1 MKKILFILPIMLFL
15 SACSVGIK
23 NTNNTAYNYL
33 SPKINFTYDK
43 TSTSINLDSIES
55 FTLKDSSILYS
66 LNGTYNYY
74 AYSKWINS
82 PPNMLKDFIL
92 QSIGYIKL
100 DPYARYRLKIL
111 LFNFEP
117 HFDKD
122 KFFYFKAR
130 AFLYNSSYQLLS
142 NKIFEYKVEFT
153 KNTNQAMV
161 DSASKSC
168 DDFLKDLNK
177 WLLGEVKWMYL

>member
-1 MKKILFILPIMLFL
+1 MKKILFVLPLILFL

-33 SPKINFTYDK
+33 SPKINFSYDK
-43 TSTSINLDSIES
+43 ASSSINLDSIES
-55 FTLKDSSILYS
+55 LTLKNNSILYS
-66 LNGTYNYY
+66 LNGIYNYY

-92 QSIGYIKL
+92 QSIGYIKV
-100 DPYARYRLKIL
+100 DPYAHYRLKIL

-117 HFDKD
+117 HFDAHKN
-122 KFFYFKAR
+122 FYFKAR

-142 NKIFEYKVEFT
+142 SKMFDYKVEFT
-153 KNTNQAMV
+153 QNTNQGMV
-161 DSASKSC
+161 DAASKSC

-177 WLLGEVKWMYL
+177 WLLGEVK